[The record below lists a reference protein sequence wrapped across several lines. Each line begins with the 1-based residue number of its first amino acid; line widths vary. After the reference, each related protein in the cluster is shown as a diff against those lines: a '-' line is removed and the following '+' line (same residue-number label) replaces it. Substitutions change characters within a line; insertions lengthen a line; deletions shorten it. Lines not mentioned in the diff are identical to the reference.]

1 MGLYTQTL
9 WFWLPDLS
17 EIFSIRMICHT
28 AHRRLIAISC
38 NQYYGYSVPSG
49 LQSSCIFI
57 HPAQQLHSL
66 WKFDCIAKLSTL
78 PLPSQ
83 HLIKDSLIQTP
94 KKATMFPSLLPITYK
109 ICLRYPML
117 SLIDDLQYWQPPR
130 TSSTKLDPSE
140 SLAKNTLD
148 SSLLQ
153 ENVFWITTVVRSFT

>member
-83 HLIKDSLIQTP
+83 HLIKDSLIQTL

-117 SLIDDLQYWQPPR
+117 SLIDDLQYWQPPGLPQQNW
-130 TSSTKLDPSE
+130 TPQ
-140 SLAKNTLD
+140 SLWLKTLLTLHFYKKMY
-148 SSLLQ
+148 SG
-153 ENVFWITTVVRSFT
+153 